1 MNWEGLEMA
10 EIVNIHSS
18 ALKREMPYLAKHEG
32 VWDGWYRHFDANSK
46 MVDEHRSRLVCRFP
60 DDGPLPY
67 HQTNYYSWADGK
79 KEVRDFP
86 ADFKDGRL
94 VFDNELIKGWAAEV
108 RLDDFNRSMMLNWV
122 RKGDA
127 DLYLYEM
134 IQLSDC
140 GKYRHRVWHW
150 YRAGRLVSR
159 TLIDEERA
167 SYSWRGIVGDTFAGE
182 AIPA

>member
-1 MNWEGLEMA
+1 
-10 EIVNIHSS
+10 
-18 ALKREMPYLAKHEG
+18 
-32 VWDGWYRHFDANSK
+32 
-46 MVDEHRSRLVCRFP
+46 
-60 DDGPLPY
+60 
-67 HQTNYYSWADGK
+67 
-79 KEVRDFP
+79 
-86 ADFKDGRL
+86 
-94 VFDNELIKGWAAEV
+94 
-108 RLDDFNRSMMLNWV
+108 MMLNWV

-167 SYSWRGIVGDTFAGE
+167 SYNWRGIVGDTFAGDD
-182 AIPA
+182 IPV